1 MKGLILGFVLGFG
14 MGAAGTY
21 LFLVGKRAEELE
33 AEEEPKQSSKK
44 STGEAPVTLSKSE
57 SANNTKVDYTKFFAK
72 YAPSVAE
79 EFAKPLSE
87 EEAENKEE
95 HDDIPE
101 IIPPDEY
108 GLNGDYD
115 AMTFTYFRDG
125 VLVDDGGDPL
135 STEDAAM
142 LLGDDALS
150 HFGEYEDNTV
160 YVKNDVHA
168 AYYEIIRI
176 DRDYS
181 EYAKSKPRPVEIE

>member
-44 STGEAPVTLSKSE
+44 STGEAPVTFSKSE
-57 SANNTKVDYTKFFAK
+57 TANNTKVDYTKFFTNNEATNDIFEK
-72 YAPSVAE
+72 
-79 EFAKPLSE
+79 LSG
-87 EEAENKEE
+87 EEAEKKEE
-95 HDDIPE
+95 HNDIPE

-150 HFGEYEDNTV
+150 HFGEYEDNSV

>member
-44 STGEAPVTLSKSE
+44 STGEAPVTFSKSE
-57 SANNTKVDYTKFFAK
+57 STNNTKVDYTKFFANNE
-72 YAPSVAE
+72 AVNDVVE
-79 EFAKPLSE
+79 QE
-87 EEAENKEE
+87 EEAEKKEE
-95 HDDIPE
+95 HNDIPE

-125 VLVDDGGDPL
+125 VLVDDVGDPL

-160 YVKNDVHA
+160 YVKNDIHA